1 MDGFQLPVS
10 YQNPSL
16 QHYVLTHAR
25 RLPDTVWDDSI
36 SVVRVVVVVVTVV
49 VDIILV
55 VRVAP
60 IR

>member
-1 MDGFQLPVS
+1 MPAHD
-10 YQNPSL
+10 
-16 QHYVLTHAR
+16 R
-25 RLPDTVWDDSI
+25 RQSDTVWNDPI
-36 SVVRVVVVVVTVV
+36 TVVRVVVVVVTVV